1 LQIISQKQILKLLAK
16 TSFFRKKIRF
26 LPKISSEVHIMQT
39 KHFISP
45 SVTIFRVIGHK
56 NSQNT
61 HIEKNGFLV
70 KINTVV
76 AKGLIE
82 GDMTNVRTH

>member
-1 LQIISQKQILKLLAK
+1 MN
-16 TSFFRKKIRF
+16 
-26 LPKISSEVHIMQT
+26 SEVHIMQT

-45 SVTIFRVIGHK
+45 SVTVFRIIGHK

-70 KINTVV
+70 KINTIPGVH
-76 AKGLIE
+76 KIKIN
-82 GDMTNVRTH
+82 T